1 MINIEYERYYHCDT
15 NSSWFHRDGDVIA
28 PLAVIHHMPNDIECF
43 YIPFIDEPD
52 IEEKGIYGYYIS
64 MYEPKY
70 VIETKNKLTKD
81 MKESL
86 MRILNNGGWEKLIAD
101 ISLDNFLK
109 LLLIIYYYQNN
120 ENKIKRGLLLSLF
133 FKKY

>member
-86 MRILNNGGWEKLIAD
+86 MRILNNGGWEKLIEAFEEECG
-101 ISLDNFLK
+101 DNCSATLEECRHKFRQFPATPPNY
-109 LLLIIYYYQNN
+109 LLLP
-120 ENKIKRGLLLSLF
+120 E
-133 FKKY
+133 